1 MEEEEEE
8 EEFITSGNALAWGK
22 RGVGEEEE
30 SNLIN
35 LKEVSLARCRVAPA
49 RASPLTSESPPP
61 HENCS

>member
-1 MEEEEEE
+1 MEEEEE

-30 SNLIN
+30 ESNLIN

-49 RASPLTSESPPP
+49 RASQPSDE
-61 HENCS
+61 